1 MVFIWHHS
9 DKPRELCV
17 GTRKL
22 PPETQTWFLSHN
34 LSLKRFLWKLLAKF
48 SGHLRKVRKHPGDM
62 SPSSLPFVPYV
73 KELTNLAFPRS
84 LIQNSLFRT
93 ESDLHGTYCSQPNS
107 SVNQSTVPKSI
118 SFGRCCQVYSKN
130 REQSSLGD
138 RGELS
143 RLLAC

>member
-1 MVFIWHHS
+1 
-9 DKPRELCV
+9 
-17 GTRKL
+17 
-22 PPETQTWFLSHN
+22 
-34 LSLKRFLWKLLAKF
+34 
-48 SGHLRKVRKHPGDM
+48 M
-62 SPSSLPFVPYV
+62 SPSSLPLVPYV

-93 ESDLHGTYCSQPNS
+93 ESDLHGTYCSPPNS
-107 SVNQSTVPKSI
+107 SVNQSTVLKSI
-118 SFGRCCQVYSKN
+118 SFGRCCQVYGKN